1 MVSIKEKETG
11 TSKLDI
17 DERRSLR
24 DSLFGVSSRI
34 MGRERAKF
42 LFKVYDLARFDILG
56 KPKGAIGS
64 IDVTNRCN
72 LRCRH
77 CYFYAH
83 DYESEPELTDDQWIE
98 KFEGLKKEG
107 FPFYQ
112 CSWIGGEPLLRKSL
126 IEKGMRYFRS
136 NLVTTNGTIE
146 LPDWHDVN
154 FYVSIDGP
162 REMHDSMRGKGTY
175 DKIVRNIN
183 RPELKILLSMV
194 ITRENYEGV
203 EAFVDEWRER
213 GGVKGVLFQFY
224 TPVKGL
230 KNDGL
235 WPGWE
240 LRDKTIDELLRLK
253 DIHGDFIFLPNEA
266 FEMMRSDRCQA
277 ITRDCLFRQVSFCL
291 DPQGREKKP
300 CMMGPMADCS
310 RCGCVLP
317 FHLKCLE
324 DRRLVL
330 RELMMSL
337 RKAFGRQTLR

>member
-1 MVSIKEKETG
+1 MVSVKEKELQIT
-11 TSKLDI
+11 
-17 DERRSLR
+17 EQRRLR
-24 DSLFGVSSRI
+24 DNLFDISSRI
-34 MGRERAKF
+34 MGKEGAKF
-42 LFKVYDLARFDILG
+42 LFKVYDLARFDIFG

-83 DYESEPELTDDQWIE
+83 DYESEPELTDDEWIE

-126 IEKGMRYFRS
+126 IERGMRYFKS

-146 LPDWHDVN
+146 LPFWPDVN
-154 FYVSIDGP
+154 FYISIDGP

-175 DKIVRNIN
+175 DKIVKNVN
-183 RPELKILLSMV
+183 RPNLKILLSMV
-194 ITRENYEGV
+194 ITRENYRGV
-203 EAFVDEWRER
+203 ETFVDEWRER
-213 GGVKGVLFQFY
+213 GGVRGVLFQFY

-230 KNDGL
+230 ENDNL

-240 LRDKTIDELLRLK
+240 LRDRVIDDLIRLK
-253 DIHGDFIFLPNEA
+253 GIHGDFIFLPNEV

-277 ITRDCLFRQVSFCL
+277 ITRDCLFSQVSFCF
-291 DPQGREKKP
+291 DPQGREKRP
-300 CMMGPMADCS
+300 CMMGPMADCT

-317 FHLKCLE
+317 FHLKALE
-324 DRRLVL
+324 DKRLVL
-330 RELMMSL
+330 RELFMSL
-337 RKAFGRQTLR
+337 RKAFGRPVLH

>member
-1 MVSIKEKETG
+1 MVSIKEKRIPETAL
-11 TSKLDI
+11 KEPKDM
-17 DERRSLR
+17 R
-24 DSLFGVSSRI
+24 DSLFNISSRI
-34 MGRERAKF
+34 IGREKAKF
-42 LFKVYDLARFDILG
+42 LFKVYDLARFDIFG

-83 DYESEPELTDDQWIE
+83 DYESEPELTDDEWIE

-126 IEKGMRYFRS
+126 IERGMGYFRS
-136 NLVTTNGTIE
+136 NMVTTNGTIE
-146 LPDWHDVN
+146 LPCWPDVN
-154 FYVSIDGP
+154 FYVSLDGP
-162 REMHDSMRGKGTY
+162 RDMHDSMRGAGTY
-175 DKIVRNIN
+175 DRITKNIN
-183 RPELKILLSMV
+183 RPDLKILLSMV
-194 ITRENYEGV
+194 ITAENHTGV

-230 KNDGL
+230 ENDDL
-235 WPGWE
+235 WPHWE
-240 LRDKTIDELLRLK
+240 LRDKIIDDLIRLK
-253 DIHGDFIFLPNEA
+253 DKHGDFIFLPNEA
-266 FEMMRSDRCQA
+266 FEMMRSDRCQD
-277 ITRDCLFRQVSFCL
+277 ITRDCLFRQVSFCF

-324 DRRLVL
+324 DKRLVL
-330 RELMMSL
+330 REMLMSL
-337 RKAFGRQTLR
+337 RRAFGRQALR